1 MRRIILILTA
11 VSVLTVAL
19 PIPESNAFLDPV
31 TIMIL
36 APIALKA
43 AAIAKPYVIR
53 GLMNLGKHCVKMGS
67 AMLEFMR
74 MPVGMIQMTL
84 GAPFGGLAPG
94 LKNIVK
100 GGLGLGKFIVR
111 ATMIPLAIFGF
122 TI

>member
-1 MRRIILILTA
+1 MRRILLIITA
-11 VSVLTVAL
+11 VSVLAVAM
-19 PIPESNAFLDPV
+19 PVPDANAFLDPV

-53 GLMNLGKHCVKMGS
+53 GLMNLGKHCIKMGT

-74 MPVGMIQMTL
+74 MPVGFIQMTL

-100 GGLGLGKFIVR
+100 GGLGLGKFVVR
-111 ATMIPLAIFGF
+111 TIMLPAAIFGVS
-122 TI
+122 I

>member
-1 MRRIILILTA
+1 MRRILLIMTA
-11 VSVLTVAL
+11 VSVFAL
-19 PIPESNAFLDPV
+19 ATPVPDANAFLDPV

-53 GLMNLGKHCVKMGS
+53 GLINLGKHFVKMGV

-74 MPVGMIQMTL
+74 MPVGFIQMTL
-84 GAPFGGLAPG
+84 GAPFGGLGPG

-100 GGLGLGKFIVR
+100 GGLGMGKLIVR
-111 ATMIPLAIFGF
+111 AVMLPVAIFGLS
-122 TI
+122 I

>member
-31 TIMIL
+31 TIVIL

-43 AAIAKPYVIR
+43 AAIAKPYVLR
-53 GLMNLGKHCVKMGS
+53 GLTNLGKHTLKMGS
-67 AMLEFMR
+67 ALLEFMR
-74 MPVGMIQMTL
+74 MPVGIVQMTL

-100 GGLGLGKFIVR
+100 GGLGMGKFIVR
-111 ATMIPLAIFGF
+111 AVMLPTAIFGLS
-122 TI
+122 I